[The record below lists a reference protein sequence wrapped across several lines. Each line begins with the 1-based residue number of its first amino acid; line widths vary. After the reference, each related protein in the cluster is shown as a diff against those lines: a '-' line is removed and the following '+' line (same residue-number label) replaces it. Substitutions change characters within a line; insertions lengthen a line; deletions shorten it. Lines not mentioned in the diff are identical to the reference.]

1 MPEVK
6 LKLTSDSKAA
16 EVGIERTKEK
26 LAGANKEQKKFIAG
40 GAQIGDMAAEW
51 IKGTKAI
58 EAHAEAIRK
67 ARSEQKQMAAAQRE
81 RGGMLSAIPGLRGVG
96 AMVGGNAAAL
106 GGVAMGAG
114 LASVGAMGHM
124 FAAGQN
130 AEQSIA
136 RIDQHTGGRGQ
147 QVFTA
152 MEDLAG
158 RFGGDSQELLT
169 QSERLV
175 RSGFSAEQAI
185 KVMEHAVIAA
195 QGDVGKMEGLLDEL
209 VEAASRGYIEE
220 SLLSNLEKNG
230 VNVRQALMEHLELS
244 KEQLEEAL
252 SKGEIDVSTY
262 LGLIDQLTGAG
273 TDAYEASKKASETT
287 LGQLSQ
293 IWAEWKSIWAAMGR
307 ALDQYIIRPLA
318 DKVLPLAKA
327 YFSWLRKFW
336 DGPDVTESLISETP
350 EEYKKLNPAEEEK
363 DKIQQRF
370 EAQQKLKEDKAAREK
385 QQAAENEAWSIRRG
399 LQNSRADAV
408 WAGMSLAE
416 RRASIG
422 RNTGLGDGVSLAS
435 LDEKILSSE
444 GYTNP
449 NATAEQ
455 VAQLRLLVNER
466 KRLVEILKQESVEL
480 EKVKQKEEQR
490 EDMLKE
496 AEQRRLLQEAELAG
510 EKERVRLM
518 KAQAE
523 AARLYQQYIK
533 AGVDSGK
540 AMQLASSE
548 IARKSAI
555 QDMNAKR
562 SEGSRVSGWLES
574 ELSAVGGGG
583 IRVRNYE
590 AGAVDIARDT
600 KENTADIATTA
611 EKIFEYLQKSHG
623 SSAAVLL

>member
-1 MPEVK
+1 MPEVN
-6 LKLTSDSKAA
+6 LKLTSDSRSA
-16 EVGIERTKEK
+16 EVGIERTTEK
-26 LAGANKEQKKFIAG
+26 LADANKELKKFVAG
-40 GAQIGDMAAEW
+40 MAPLGDMAAEW

-58 EAHAEAIRK
+58 EAQAAAIRK
-67 ARSEQKQMAAAQRE
+67 ARAEQKEMAAAQRE
-81 RGGMLSAIPGLRGVG
+81 RAGMISAVPGLSGVG
-96 AMVGGNAAAL
+96 SLMSGSAAAAGAAAL
-106 GGVAMGAG
+106 GAG
-114 LASVGAMGHM
+114 LASVAAMGHM

-130 AEQSIA
+130 AEQSIS

-158 RFGGDSQELLT
+158 RFGGDSQELLA

-175 RSGFSAEQAI
+175 RSGFSSEQAV
-185 KVMEHAVIAA
+185 KVMEHVLVAA
-195 QGDVGKMEGLLDEL
+195 QGDVARMAGLLDEL

-220 SLLSNLEKNG
+220 SLLSNLDKNG
-230 VNVRQALMEHLELS
+230 VNVRQALMEHLSMS
-244 KEQLEEAL
+244 KDQLEEAL
-252 SKGEIDVSTY
+252 SKGEVDVSTY

-293 IWAEWKSIWAAMGR
+293 IWSEWKSAWAGMGR

-318 DKVLPLAKA
+318 DKVLPLAKE

-336 DGPDVTESLISETP
+336 DGPDVTESIISETP
-350 EEYKKLNPAEEEK
+350 EAYKKLYPAEEGK

-370 EAQQKLKEDKAAREK
+370 EAQQKLKEEKAAREK
-385 QQAAENEAWSIRRG
+385 QQQAENEAWSIRRG

-422 RNTGLGDGVSLAS
+422 RNTGLGEGVSLDS

-444 GYTNP
+444 GYTNA

-466 KRLVEILKQESVEL
+466 KRLVELLKQESVEL
-480 EKVKQKEEQR
+480 EKVQQKEEQR
-490 EDMLKE
+490 EDMIQE

-510 EKERVRLM
+510 EKERVRLL
-518 KAQAE
+518 KEQAE
-523 AARLYQQYIK
+523 AARLYNQYIK
-533 AGVDSGK
+533 AGVESGK
-540 AMQLASSE
+540 AMQLASAE
-548 IARKSAI
+548 IARKRAI

-611 EKIFEYLQKSHG
+611 EKIFEYLQKNHG
-623 SSAAVLL
+623 ASAAVLL